1 MSSLDR
7 IMREHVT
14 HLQMIAA
21 KVAGDKAGD
30 NHASRPVPL
39 AGQAS
44 PLRTAIWG
52 TIAAGI
58 VVFAAGYVFTLLIP
72 S

>member
-1 MSSLDR
+1 MSALDR

-21 KVAGDKAGD
+21 KVAGDVAGD
-30 NHASRPVPL
+30 DHPSQPVPL

-44 PLRTAIWG
+44 PLGTTVWG
-52 TIAAGI
+52 AIAAGI
-58 VVFAAGYVFTLLIP
+58 VVFAAGYAFALLIP
-72 S
+72 